1 MKNEELLK
9 LVKSAQKGDKIA
21 LTNLCE
27 QFQFLVRK
35 YAHKSSVRTI
45 DDMENILWEAIIE
58 AVYRYDPAKHHY
70 VAGILQ
76 KVVERKMIR
85 TYQRRKND
93 WTHVGSGDL
102 TDTNNET
109 ILNKI
114 MGFSDTEETAT
125 LNLLSGEL
133 HTAMA
138 SLPEKQQIMLHYL
151 YWENRSVR
159 EIASLMAL
167 SHATVSYHKKQ
178 ALELLKKKI
187 EK

>member
-9 LVKSAQKGDKIA
+9 LVKSAQNGDKIA
-21 LTNLCE
+21 LTSLCE
-27 QFQFLVRK
+27 QFQYLIRK

-45 DDMENILWEAIIE
+45 DDMENILWESVIE
-58 AVYRYDPAKHHY
+58 TIYRYDSEKWNY

-76 KVVERKMIR
+76 KVVERKMLRI
-85 TYQRRKND
+85 YQHHKND
-93 WTHVGSGDL
+93 WNHVVSGNL
-102 TDTNNET
+102 TDDNDET

-114 MGFSDTEETAT
+114 RGTANTEETAT
-125 LNLLSGEL
+125 LNLLSENL
-133 HTAMA
+133 HTALA
-138 SLPEKQQIMLHYL
+138 SLPKKQRIILHYL
-151 YWENRSVR
+151 YWENRGVR

-187 EK
+187 KN